1 MHKIAPHLLGLF
13 SILILSFVILP
24 GPVQAQNHIQSFRY
38 GKIDWS
44 NGIVEAEALGKPPKK
59 AVNIAQARAMAKSEA
74 INLARKNLVEVV
86 SRIRIDSKAIIGNL
100 IEQRE
105 IIGIK
110 IKGFLKSAHVVDLSY
125 NGDGS
130 VKAKVS
136 FELNKNFTDLV
147 LPKSIR
153 NIEPIKQ
160 SQTANG
166 EVKEAYTGLVVD
178 CRGLGIK
185 SALAPKII
193 DEEGNVVF
201 GPAYVSRDFAV
212 KKGMAGYVKDIEAA
226 KSSPRVA
233 DRPIIIKGIRSPKKA
248 PSDIVISNSD
258 AAKIRGTASNLEF
271 LQKCRV
277 IIVLE

>member
-1 MHKIAPHLLGLF
+1 MLT
-13 SILILSFVILP
+13 LSFAILP
-24 GPVQAQNHIQSFRY
+24 GLVQAQNYIQSFRH
-38 GKIDWS
+38 GQIDWS

-59 AVNIAQARAMAKSEA
+59 AANIAQARAMAKSEA

-86 SRIRIDSKAIIGNL
+86 NRVRIDSKTIVGNL
-100 IEQRE
+100 IKQNE

-110 IKGFLKSAHVVDLSY
+110 ITGFLKSAHVVDLSY

-136 FELNKNFTDLV
+136 IELNKNFIDLV

-153 NIEPIKQ
+153 HIEPIKQ
-160 SQTANG
+160 SQTPIGAIR
-166 EVKEAYTGLVVD
+166 ETYTGLVVD
-178 CRGLGIK
+178 CRGFGIK

-201 GPAYVSRDFAV
+201 GTAYVSRDFAI

-226 KSSPRVA
+226 KSNPRVA
-233 DRPIIIKGIRSPKKA
+233 NRPIMIKGIRTPKKA

-258 AAKIRGTASNLEF
+258 AATIKGTASNLEF
-271 LQKCRV
+271 LQKGRV
-277 IIVLE
+277 VIVLE